1 MKVLQFFS
9 KIIEAGTQKMR
20 FAIFGLI
27 WCLKVIDSV
36 IKLLFESAFFN
47 PRATIWFWGGR
58 PPEFL
63 GGFWFD
69 RARLYGLRK
78 LSGSCA
84 QVLVN
89 LKTLRNKH
97 RKLQG

>member
-20 FAIFGLI
+20 FAIFGLR
-27 WCLKVIDSV
+27 WCLKVIDFV
-36 IKLLFESAFFN
+36 IKLLFENASFN

-84 QVLVN
+84 QVVVN